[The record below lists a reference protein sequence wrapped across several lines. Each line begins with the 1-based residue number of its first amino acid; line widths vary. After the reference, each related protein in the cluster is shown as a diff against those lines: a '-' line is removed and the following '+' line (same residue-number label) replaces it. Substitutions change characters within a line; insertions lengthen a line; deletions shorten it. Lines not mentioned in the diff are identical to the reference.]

1 MIAGTDIYTF
11 LAFVFCNV
19 LTYLEYFYEI
29 L

>member
-19 LTYLEYFYEI
+19 FIYLEYFYGT